1 VSSPATSTRGSDHT
15 RTAEIADLLARLAVL
30 MTEQP
35 SPKVSESPPIPVRV
49 LLTVEEAAEQLH
61 IGKTKT
67 YALVKTGELE
77 SVLIGR
83 LRRIHIDA
91 IRAYAARLVRQQA
104 IVRKAA

>member
-1 VSSPATSTRGSDHT
+1 MSTRT
-15 RTAEIADLLARLAVL
+15 NEIADLLARLAVL
-30 MTEQP
+30 MTER
-35 SPKVSESPPIPVRV
+35 PIPPEAPEPLSMPARV

-67 YALVKTGELE
+67 YALVRTGELE

-91 IRAYAARLVRQQA
+91 IRAYAARLVSQQA
-104 IVRKAA
+104 TTNKAA